1 MNATKRLKYEQA
13 CILNEVIEAGNKE
26 EVVDKHLQHIPSMNQ
41 WHNTPHCCNGRI
53 HIDKQ
58 LTDSILPDT
67 FSQQC
72 KHAIKLLTI

>member
-41 WHNTPHCCNGRI
+41 
-53 HIDKQ
+53 
-58 LTDSILPDT
+58 
-67 FSQQC
+67 
-72 KHAIKLLTI
+72 